1 MLNQPLSDHK
11 IVSRLQKSDEKVFKH
26 LFDEHYKTLVISANQ
41 ILQDESAS
49 KDAAQEVFIQLWKS
63 REKLSDK
70 MHFASYLKRGV
81 INRAINILKSRRHHM
96 GSGDAA
102 LSFVKTKEH
111 NPQDVLEGNDLKKVI
126 YTAIDQ
132 MPDKCRE
139 VFILC
144 RIDQRPHK
152 EIAALLDISTK
163 TIENQMTKALK
174 ILKKAVEEY
183 RSRTL
188 IILFFILI

>member
-1 MLNQPLSDHK
+1 MLNQPLSDHE
-11 IVSRLQKSDEKVFKH
+11 IVSRLQKSDEEVFKH
-26 LFDEHYKTLVISANQ
+26 LFDVHYKTLVVSANQ
-41 ILQDESAS
+41 ILKDETAS

-63 REKLSDK
+63 REKLSSN
-70 MHFASYLKRGV
+70 MHFSSYLKRGV

-96 GSGDAA
+96 GSGDTPLTFA
-102 LSFVKTKEH
+102 LSKDQ
-111 NPQDVLEGNDLKKVI
+111 NPLEVLEDTELKQVI
-126 YTAIDQ
+126 YQAIDQ

-139 VFILC
+139 VFMLC

-174 ILKKAVEEY
+174 ILKKAVAEY
-183 RSRTL
+183 RSKTL